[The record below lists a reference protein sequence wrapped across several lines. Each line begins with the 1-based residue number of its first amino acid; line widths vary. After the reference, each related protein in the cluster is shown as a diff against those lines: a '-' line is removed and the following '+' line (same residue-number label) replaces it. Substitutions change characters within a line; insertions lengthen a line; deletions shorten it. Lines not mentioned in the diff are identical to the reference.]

1 MPLMLH
7 VVVLAALSIIRL
19 TIKFCVDL
27 QYVNVEVSLKQIGK
41 YVDDISNFLVFV
53 IIILNKHIILT
64 DSVDATITFSMF
76 DATEPLNWESRLVYV
91 WVTAR

>member
-41 YVDDISNFLVFV
+41 YVDNMSNFLVFV
-53 IIILNKHIILT
+53 IILLNKHIILT
-64 DSVDATITFSMF
+64 DSVDATIVF